1 MLSADQRHSFP
12 VWFQSPLTLEVCPWG
27 KLRRSVVPVERKKH
41 LRLHHEKQHLSFTAP
56 GVFPIIDLFT
66 FCSFC
71 CRRAAVSSLDQ
82 HLQTSV
88 CVCSPEM
95 RMVPTLW
102 DPQECG
108 ACCLSRLVP
117 LILSPPRYAGTASQC
132 PASFPSS
139 QFLAFVPLR
148 HHQQASGSCL
158 PVTGFFIFLLIFLR
172 KREEGGRR
180 ERGTSICYSTYL
192 CIHCLILVRALT
204 RDQTRNLGVSGQ
216 RFDQLSYSARACYY
230 LYYYDCVYVFY
241 SWAS

>member
-12 VWFQSPLTLEVCPWG
+12 VSFQSPLTLEVCPWG

-56 GVFPIIDLFT
+56 GVFPIIDLFA

-117 LILSPPRYAGTASQC
+117 LILSPRGTLGPPLSVR
-132 PASFPSS
+132 PPSLLPSS
-139 QFLAFVPLR
+139 WPL
-148 HHQQASGSCL
+148 CL
-158 PVTGFFIFLLIFLR
+158 LDTISRPLGAACLLLVFSFF
-172 KREEGGRR
+172 
-180 ERGTSICYSTYL
+180 Y
-192 CIHCLILVRALT
+192 
-204 RDQTRNLGVSGQ
+204 
-216 RFDQLSYSARACYY
+216 
-230 LYYYDCVYVFY
+230 
-241 SWAS
+241 